1 MPKKMREV
9 FQLSRDSGK
18 NRKEIARE
26 LGLSEETVKSHMH
39 HALKILKARLGT
51 MMVLIFF

>member
-1 MPKKMREV
+1 MREV